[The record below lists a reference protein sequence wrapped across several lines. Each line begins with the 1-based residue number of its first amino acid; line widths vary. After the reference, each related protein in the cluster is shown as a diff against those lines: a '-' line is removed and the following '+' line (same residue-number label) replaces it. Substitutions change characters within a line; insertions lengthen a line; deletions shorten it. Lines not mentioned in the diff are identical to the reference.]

1 MLFYLNLNITHIFT
15 GTSLFLN
22 SIFISVDGFLFRREK
37 RGNSF
42 TLLISDIRFLAC
54 KIKADSLLLPRAPT
68 KSEVQPWLLGR
79 DHFFFFFFSIE
90 GFWMTLHLF
99 WFLIKIFPNTG
110 MDASRLQVNSVLHI
124 PVAV

>member
-1 MLFYLNLNITHIFT
+1 MLFYLILNITHIFT

-54 KIKADSLLLPRAPT
+54 KIKADSLLLPRAAT
-68 KSEVQPWLLGR
+68 KSEVQLWLLGR
-79 DHFFFFFFSIE
+79 DHSAPFLCQELAAGMGLQAFF
-90 GFWMTLHLF
+90 T
-99 WFLIKIFPNTG
+99 
-110 MDASRLQVNSVLHI
+110 ASQGALR
-124 PVAV
+124 